1 MRKLLKFILIF
12 ILVIILIVGG
22 IVAGIY
28 ISLGNDTDDTPTAI
42 YTAEADKKDVIS
54 TVLSE
59 GFDLSSKNYIDIT
72 LNETQ
77 LNVLIF
83 CIIREKLNTNY
94 LPLPKSEA
102 DYTNS
107 RNYVW
112 ASTLD
117 KSIPLVGGKGIIIKS
132 AYARIEN
139 EQLKLFMPALIGKKA
154 SCVEIYLSF
163 EESADAFFLKIDTLK
178 VGKINYAGKGSKK
191 IISLASKLGLSE
203 EGIEKK
209 LSGDELKV
217 DVDLNNLKIG
227 VTKDSLSAFLNKVIT
242 ENINSEETTK
252 ATLVSLSEMIT
263 SKENDILDL
272 GIFNDRFGVRCDLTK
287 ADVDDSQLIL
297 NEEYTHFDEDLY
309 ITTITQNFAIAN
321 IGSDDPKINISEDD
335 FNAMIFAK
343 SNGYYNF
350 KTEFEIPNTDASIK
364 LAITG
369 IDVNLGTEEVVIS
382 VILNLNGLKTVI
394 EVKGSV
400 SGNNTDRILIT
411 LDDEIKIGKGLS
423 PETESYIKASSDF
436 IKVIL
441 AEKIDEIEMMEYDSE
456 ANALV
461 LSASN
466 FNEMLSVT
474 GGSALPMGV
483 DRLAIT
489 DTGLDVYVTIT
500 NPLVAANLEIV
511 SNAISDFLESS
522 SLTSDDFDTEDE
534 EQAQAVNN
542 VLSQINSSGDAISAG
557 TISEEDTASLIE
569 AIQELSDE
577 NKQVL
582 FDSIED
588 SMITGE
594 LLDLY
599 DSLFGK

>member
-83 CIIREKLNTNY
+83 CIIREKLNANY

-163 EESADAFFLKIDTLK
+163 EESDDAFFLKIDTLK

-242 ENINSEETTK
+242 ENIASEETTK

-369 IDVNLGTEEVVIS
+369 IDVNLGTEKVVIS

-522 SLTSDDFDTEDE
+522 SLTNADFNTEDE